1 MECLTNF
8 KGNGN
13 QMVY

>member
-8 KGNGN
+8 TPNRVGA
-13 QMVY
+13 Y